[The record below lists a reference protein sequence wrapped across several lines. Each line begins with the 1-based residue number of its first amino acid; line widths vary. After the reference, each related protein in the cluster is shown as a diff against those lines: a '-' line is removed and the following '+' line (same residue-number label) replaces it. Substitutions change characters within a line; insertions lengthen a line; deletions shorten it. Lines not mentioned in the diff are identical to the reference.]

1 MATARRKDLEERL
14 QEALVRMIS
23 GAVLVNQEISERL
36 GLGPTDSQFLTLLDV
51 HGPLAP
57 GRLGELTGLTSG
69 AVTAVLG
76 RLEAAG
82 YVRRDPDPG
91 DRRRVVVSRVDAP
104 VAAEVAPLYERQ
116 AEGLRAVLRGRDRE
130 ELELLAAFIEA
141 LTEESQRQ
149 R

>member
-1 MATARRKDLEERL
+1 MAAAKRKDLEGRL

-23 GAVLVNQEISERL
+23 AAVLVNQEISERL

-57 GRLGELTGLTSG
+57 GRLGELSGLTSG

-76 RLEAAG
+76 RLEGAG
-82 YVRRDPDPG
+82 YVHRDPDPE
-91 DRRRVVVSRVDAP
+91 DRRRVIVSRVEAP

-116 AEGLRAVLRGRDRE
+116 AEGLREVLRGRDRE
-130 ELELLAAFIEA
+130 ELELLTGFIEA
-141 LTEESQRQ
+141 LTAASQRQ